1 MTDKKDILKESKE
14 IIEKYNLL
22 SHVEGGYFVELYTSC
37 SHLQSERPLAG
48 SIYFLLDQK
57 DISKFHRID
66 CEEIWYYHQG
76 VGMNIY
82 FVEKDNNVSVRQLGM
97 GKDQYPA
104 VVVPKGTIFSA
115 ENIDPSGYTFISCAT
130 VPKFHYKGF
139 ELITKAMCPNLPDKY
154 DKFFSD
160 ENVEIPKD

>member
-1 MTDKKDILKESKE
+1 MSDKKELLKESKE
-14 IIEKYNLL
+14 IIEKYKLL
-22 SHVEGGYFVELYTSC
+22 PHVEGGYFVELYTS
-37 SHLQSERPLAG
+37 SSYLPSERALAG

-82 FVEKDNNVSVRQLGM
+82 FVEKDNTISTKKLGM
-97 GKDQYPA
+97 GKDQNPM
-104 VVVPKGTIFSA
+104 VIIPKDTIFCA
-115 ENIDPSGYTFISCAT
+115 ENIDPNGYTFISCAT
-130 VPKFHYKGF
+130 VPKFFYKGF
-139 ELITKAMCPNLPDKY
+139 ELITKKMCPNLPEEFE
-154 DKFFSD
+154 KFFSA